1 MKTLLPI
8 SIALVAL
15 VPLHLLASRDP
26 APASALSREAVVERL
41 LAPEAR
47 PLVGYRAIRH
57 LTAAT
62 RGGRMAA
69 EMVAATTFDEQ
80 GLRWEVITE
89 HGSPLIRRRV
99 LRAALEAEQE
109 GQAAANRERGALTAA
124 NYEFL
129 AVTSTDDFLR
139 LEMKPRRKHPML
151 IDGALFFDPRTTDL
165 VRLEGEPSK
174 RPSFWTRR
182 ARIVRD
188 YGRIQGVRVPVSM
201 RSTAD
206 VLLVGASSFE
216 MAYDY
221 TEINGQPVEPR
232 IDKE

>member
-1 MKTLLPI
+1 MKCLFSL
-8 SIALVAL
+8 SLGLAALVSLDL
-15 VPLHLLASRDP
+15 VASP
-26 APASALSREAVVERL
+26 GGAPASMSREAVVERL
-41 LAPEAR
+41 VTPDPQ
-47 PLVGYRAIRH
+47 PLVQYRALRH

-69 EMVAATTFDEQ
+69 ELVAATTFDEH
-80 GLRWEVITE
+80 GLRWEVILE
-89 HGSPLIRRRV
+89 QGSSLIRRRV

-109 GQAAANRERGALTAA
+109 GQAAGNRDRGALSRA
-124 NYEFL
+124 NY
-129 AVTSTDDFLR
+129 DFLDVSVADDLVR
-139 LEMKPRRKHPML
+139 LGMKPRRKHPLL
-151 IDGALFFDPRTTDL
+151 IDGALFFDPNTADL

-188 YGRIQGVRVPVSM
+188 YGRIHGVRVPVSM

-206 VLLVGASSFE
+206 VLLVGASSFA

-221 TEINGQPVEPR
+221 VEINGQPVVR
-232 IDKE
+232 

>member
-1 MKTLLPI
+1 MRTLLPL
-8 SIALVAL
+8 SVGLAALL
-15 VPLHLLASRDP
+15 SLDLLASHGG
-26 APASALSREAVVERL
+26 APASMSREAVVERL
-41 LAPEAR
+41 VTPDAR
-47 PLVGYRAIRH
+47 PLVQYRALRY

-62 RGGRMAA
+62 RGGRMAG
-69 EMVAATTFDEQ
+69 ELVAATTFDEH
-80 GLRWEVITE
+80 GLRWEVLAE
-89 HGSPLIRRRV
+89 QGSSLIRRRV

-109 GQAAANRERGALTAA
+109 GQSASNRDHGALSPA

-129 AVTSTDDFLR
+129 DVSVADDLVR
-139 LEMKPRRKHPML
+139 LEMKPRRKHPLL
-151 IDGALFFDPRTTDL
+151 IDGALFFDPQTTDL

-188 YGRIQGVRVPVSM
+188 YGRIHGVRVPVFM

-206 VLLVGASSFE
+206 VLLVGASSFS

-221 TEINGQPVEPR
+221 VEINGQPIAR
-232 IDKE
+232 